1 VTQVGTVAGDPVDA
15 VGLEILRSRLQAVA
29 EEGAIAIER
38 TAISTVITECRDYSC
53 TLLDAAGALMVAG
66 GAVTHHFGVCRY
78 AVQVT
83 LETHGDTI
91 ADGDVFFANDPYNGG
106 GLHAQ
111 DVLVQMPVFAD
122 GDLVAWVVNS
132 GHVMDMGG
140 MVFGSWT
147 PEATDC
153 FQESLRL
160 PPVRL
165 FRAGVEQ
172 RDMWQV
178 LRTNVRIPDIV
189 EMDVRSLVA
198 GCEVAR
204 NKLIDIAR
212 AAGPKRFVDG
222 VNQLRRLAE
231 REMRRRISQLADG
244 TYRCATWTEWG
255 EELYEVPCEL
265 TVAGDE
271 MTFDFTGAPPQATHY
286 FNTRPHIVTAG
297 VVADPSDALTWD
309 IPLNEGMFDP
319 ITVIC
324 PPGTIINSSP
334 PAPVA
339 SAHCDVAMNASM
351 TAEACVMLAIAASP
365 DSEVR
370 RLQTGPVAHTAMGI
384 QTWAYMTPE
393 GYPDG
398 WMMLDGAMGGAA
410 GSIDRDGTDMWTFMV
425 TRKPIMEAID
435 VEMLEAFYPVLVDFK
450 KIRKGTFGA
459 GAYRGGGGC
468 HMRFHPHG
476 VPGITGQLIGIRE
489 RLPLNGWA
497 GGGPGA
503 VNTVIRYRADG
514 SAEELPPKSAN
525 VPIAAGEGIEFGLPS
540 GGGWGDPLDRDTGA
554 VARDVRRRRLTATE
568 AEQAYGVI
576 LAEGTVE
583 EAATEACRVRIR
595 RERLAAAAPAAFAVT
610 GPARPGDLDE
620 APVVLF
626 PGVERRGMTAVASES
641 GAVLAHA
648 PSPWTDGCPLIETP
662 VAAGLAERT
671 YLDPSSGRALMVEV
685 VPSGAPCSIVT
696 LPASWTGGAAS
707 AP

>member
-1 VTQVGTVAGDPVDA
+1 VAQEGAVGRDPLDA

-53 TLLDAAGALMVAG
+53 TLLDATGALMVAG

-91 ADGDVFFANDPYNGG
+91 AEGDVFFANDPYNGG

-111 DVLVQMPVFAD
+111 DVLVQMPVFVD
-122 GDLVAWVVNS
+122 GRLVAWVVDS

-172 RDMWQV
+172 RDIWQV
-178 LRTNVRIPDIV
+178 LRTNVRIPDVV

-198 GCEVAR
+198 GCEVAGS
-204 NKLIDIAR
+204 KLIEIA
-212 AAGPKRFVDG
+212 ATIGAQGFVDG
-222 VNQLRRLAE
+222 ADQLRRLAG

-244 TYRCATWTEWG
+244 VYRTTTWTEWG

-265 TVAGDE
+265 TIAGDA

-286 FNTRPHIVTAG
+286 FNTRPHIVVAG

-324 PPGTIINSSP
+324 PPGTIVNSSP

-339 SAHCDVAMNASM
+339 SAHCDVAMNAGM

-384 QTWAYMTPE
+384 QTWAYTTPD
-393 GYPDG
+393 GHPDG

-459 GAYRGGGGC
+459 GAHRGGGGC
-468 HMRFHPHG
+468 HMRFRPHG
-476 VPGITGQLIGIRE
+476 VEAVVGQLIGIRE

-503 VNTVIRYRADG
+503 VNTVIRHRADG
-514 SAEELPPKSAN
+514 SAEELPPKSSN
-525 VPIAAGEGIEFGLPS
+525 VTIAAGESIEFGLPS
-540 GGGWGDPLDRDTGA
+540 GGGWGDPLDRDPEA
-554 VARDVRRRRLTATE
+554 VARDVRQRRLTEQE
-568 AEQAYGVI
+568 AGRVYGVI
-576 LAEGTVE
+576 VDGGVDP
-583 EAATEACRVRIR
+583 AATQARRERIR
-595 RERLAAAAPAAFAVT
+595 LERLAAAASAVSPVT
-610 GPARPGDLDE
+610 GPARPGDLDL
-620 APVVLF
+620 APVPLF
-626 PGVERRGMTAVASES
+626 PGIEQRGMSAVASES

-648 PSPWTDGCPLIETP
+648 PGAWTGGCPVIETK
-662 VAAGLAERT
+662 VVDGLVERT
-671 YLDPSSGRALMVEV
+671 YLDPASGRALMAEV
-685 VPSGAPCSIVT
+685 VPETAPCSVVS
-696 LPASWTGGAAS
+696 LPSRWTGATVQA
-707 AP
+707 